1 LKRATT
7 SANVV
12 GGGLKLVVSPSQKS
26 IFKPA
31 AAVTLK
37 EGGQYTKFKS
47 NSSNLIK
54 LKFGSNSN
62 NHLKAFSKSGLK
74 RVKTFNIK
82 KIKTIVD
89 EQDEEYE
96 DDSSLQK
103 KNQKKKN

>member
-1 LKRATT
+1 M
-7 SANVV
+7 
-12 GGGLKLVVSPSQKS
+12 
-26 IFKPA
+26 
-31 AAVTLK
+31 
-37 EGGQYTKFKS
+37 
-47 NSSNLIK
+47 IK
-54 LKFGSNSN
+54 LKFGSNNN

-103 KNQKKKN
+103 KIKKKLMINQMMKMKRKKMKTMMKIIKI